1 MEDEKIDQHENE
13 EIEEFEDVPE
23 GLENLKD
30 ELDEEHQDLDSDDGG
45 EVTTNLA
52 GDRTKVMQNML
63 N

>member
-1 MEDEKIDQHENE
+1 MEEEKITKQENE
-13 EIEEFEDVPE
+13 EIEDFEDVPE

-30 ELDEEHQDLDSDDGG
+30 ELDEEHQDIDSEDGG

-52 GDRTKVMQNML
+52 GDRTKLMQNML